1 MIMNKDKLNKL
12 AEYIFEENIPK
23 QVVSHHKDNL
33 VYSFVDENNN
43 IIFTSQNFGKGL
55 IFYYDSPD
63 QSVIKNSLS
72 EEDLIS
78 LHLELAKMY
87 LDYYDIKDHNINR
100 NYEFVP
106 TPEGRLSSD
115 PIWFREK
122 I

>member
-1 MIMNKDKLNKL
+1 MINSQLEKL

-23 QVVSHHKDNL
+23 QLANVYKDNFA
-33 VYSFVDENNN
+33 YSFLDDKND
-43 IIFTSQNFGKGL
+43 IIFTSQNFGRNL

-63 QSVIKNSLS
+63 QSLIKNSLS

-78 LHLELAKMY
+78 LHLKLAKMY
-87 LDYYDIKDHNINR
+87 LDYYDIKNHNVNR

-106 TPEGRLSSD
+106 TREGRIDSD

>member
-1 MIMNKDKLNKL
+1 MKDSKLKKL
-12 AEYIFEENIPK
+12 AQYIFQENIPK
-23 QVVSHHKDNL
+23 QLANVFKDGFA
-33 VYSFVDENNN
+33 YSFVDEKND

-55 IFYYDSPD
+55 VFYYTYPN
-63 QSVIKNSLS
+63 QGVIKDSLS

-87 LDYYDIKDHNINR
+87 FDYYDIKDHNISR

-106 TPEGRLSSD
+106 TPKGRLDGD

>member
-1 MIMNKDKLNKL
+1 MKKDKFKKL
-12 AEYIFEENIPK
+12 AQYIFQENIPK
-23 QVVSHHKDNL
+23 HFNNVYKDNST
-33 VYSFVDENNN
+33 YSLLDDKND
-43 IIFTSQNFGKGL
+43 IIFTSQNFGRN
-55 IFYYDSPD
+55 IFFYYDSPD
-63 QSVIKNSLS
+63 QSLIKNSLP

-100 NYEFVP
+100 NYEFV
-106 TPEGRLSSD
+106 TPRKGRLDVD

>member
-1 MIMNKDKLNKL
+1 MKKDKFKKL
-12 AEYIFEENIPK
+12 AQYIFKENPPK
-23 QVVSHHKDNL
+23 QLASVYKDNFA
-33 VYSFVDENNN
+33 YSFLGDRRDL
-43 IIFTSQNFGKGL
+43 IFTSQNFGRGL
-55 IFYYDSPD
+55 VFYYTSPD
-63 QSVIKNSLS
+63 QGVIKDSLS

-87 LDYYDIKDHNINR
+87 FDYYDIKDHNIDR

-106 TPEGRLSSD
+106 TPEWRLDKD